1 MGEMK
6 KLVWLGQYKHL
17 APSLNHLRFAMMRF
31 VNVKAYGDGEGFIP
45 EYDVSEIVKKE
56 DPDAI
61 FICSNQYKFTNLDKV
76 TTIPKALK
84 LGDPHANLPRHCIWC
99 KENGVYPL
107 SVFGDWIPKY
117 EECFGVGKVGWLPY
131 TIDHIIYPNLNL
143 ERTIDVFYTA
153 DKNESGQLHP
163 IRYRLRENLPHHPEI
178 KSMSNVDTYIPED
191 KWVET
196 LNRSKIF
203 AFDAS
208 SWNYAVP
215 KFYEGM
221 SCGAVVMST
230 RPADADR
237 LHLVDDESY
246 IEVTVDNWWSKLC
259 YYISHEEERQEIAK
273 RGCEVFLKYLCAEVR
288 AKELISI
295 LESLK

>member
-1 MGEMK
+1 
-6 KLVWLGQYKHL
+6 
-17 APSLNHLRFAMMRF
+17 LNHLWYAVGRI
-31 VNVKAYGDGEGFIP
+31 VEVKAYGDGEGFIP
-45 EYDVSEIVKKE
+45 EYDVVKIVKRE

-61 FICSNQYKFTNLDKV
+61 FIYSNQYKFTNLDKI
-76 TTIPKALK
+76 TSIPKALK
-84 LGDPHANLPRHCIWC
+84 LGDPHANLPRHCVWC

-117 EECFGVGKVGWLPY
+117 EECFGKGNVGWLPY
-131 TIDHIIYPNLNL
+131 TIDHILYPNLKL
-143 ERTIDVFYTA
+143 EKTIDVFYTA

-163 IRYRLRENLPHHPEI
+163 IRYRLRETLPNHPEI
-178 KSMSNVDTYIPED
+178 ISMSNVNNYIPED

-196 LNRSKIF
+196 LNQSRIF

-230 RPADADR
+230 RPADAYK
-237 LHLVDDESY
+237 LHLIPDKTY
-246 IEVTVDNWWSKLC
+246 IEVDVNNWFDKLQ
-259 YYISHEEERQEIAK
+259 YYLSHKEELKVISENGYK
-273 RGCEVFLKYLCAEVR
+273 VFRKYLCADVR
-288 AKELISI
+288 AKELIDI
-295 LESLK
+295 LTGLKNENTMV